1 MLYSHELRNTLRTEN
16 GSLNCVYTKRM
27 EMWNITNASWV
38 SREIKDPLMTME
50 DLSSP
55 IVESELSGLEYIP
68 GILQVK

>member
-1 MLYSHELRNTLRTEN
+1 
-16 GSLNCVYTKRM
+16 
-27 EMWNITNASWV
+27 MWYITNASWV
-38 SREIKDPLMTME
+38 SREIKDPFITME

>member
-1 MLYSHELRNTLRTEN
+1 
-16 GSLNCVYTKRM
+16 
-27 EMWNITNASWV
+27 MWNITNASWV

-55 IVESELSGLEYIP
+55 IVESELSSLEYIP